1 MADFYRAFEDKYRG
15 SQASIKDRLRVYSPL
30 IEKMKEE
37 YGSVNSL
44 DLGCGRGEWMSLL
57 TDLGVETFG
66 IDLDDSMLDEC
77 RIRNFSVENAD
88 IISFLKACE
97 TESYHIITAF
107 HVVEHITFDDLCTVI
122 NNAIRVLKSG
132 GILILETPN
141 AENLI
146 VGTNNFYLDPTHNKP
161 VPALLLSF
169 ICEYYGLESN
179 YILRLQHPERLLEK
193 PNYGLYDVMTGV
205 SLDYAVV
212 AQKKDANSTSLN
224 MNEILGDKAGYNL
237 EKLSRLYDKKI
248 ESKFEENE
256 SNQKVM
262 EGKITLLESKLKGL
276 NSTSSNFINELQSV
290 ASKVQE
296 LEHKLQRATS
306 EISHINDIRKSELA
320 IAEKRIE
327 LIYNSTS
334 WKLTAPFRYISSVVK
349 NLTVNKKGKIKSSNI
364 IFISFKESKPVIK
377 TYGLL
382 SKVSP
387 RGASFLKD
395 KFNKL
400 MFKAEIRKIQE
411 IENKSE
417 QSIVPN
423 LIIKNLKGLN
433 HFELVARINHL
444 NMISTDHYITYIQDV
459 IKTDGFQHLNNR
471 LPVGTDTWIL
481 KIKAALY
488 RNESLENIF
497 PENVENKAAA
507 TALYIT
513 LLKRMPEND
522 IVMSKPIKYL
532 CMVILQSEEY
542 KRASGYNLKD
552 WCDL

>member
-15 SQASIKDRLRVYSPL
+15 SQASIKDRLKVYSPL

-57 TDLGVETFG
+57 MDLGVETFG

-77 RIRNFSVENAD
+77 RIRNFSVKNAD

-97 TESYHIITAF
+97 AESYNIITAF

-179 YILRLQHPERLLEK
+179 YIMRLQHPEGLLEK

-212 AQKKDANSTSLN
+212 AQKKDANSTGLN
-224 MNEILGDKAGYNL
+224 MNEILGDKVGCNL

-256 SNQKVM
+256 SNQKIM
-262 EGKITLLESKLKGL
+262 AEEITLLESKLKEL
-276 NSTSSNFINELQSV
+276 NSISSDSINKLQNV

-296 LEHKLQRATS
+296 L
-306 EISHINDIRKSELA
+306 
-320 IAEKRIE
+320 E

-349 NLTVNKKGKIKSSNI
+349 KLTVNKKEKIKSSNMN
-364 IFISFKESKPVIK
+364 FISFKESKPVIK
-377 TYGLL
+377 IYALL
-382 SKVSP
+382 SKISP
-387 RGASFLKD
+387 RCAIFLKE
-395 KFNKL
+395 KINEL
-400 MFKAEIRKIQE
+400 VFKAEIKNIRKIQE

-417 QSIVPN
+417 KSIVSSQ
-423 LIIKNLKGLN
+423 IVKNIKGLN
-433 HFELVARINHL
+433 HFEVVARINHL
-444 NMISTDHYITYIQDV
+444 NMISTDHYITYIKDI
-459 IKTDGFQHLNNR
+459 IKTDGFQHLNNC
-471 LPVGTDTWIL
+471 LPVGTDIWIL
-481 KIKAALY
+481 KIEEALY
-488 RNESLENIF
+488 RNEPLENIF

-522 IVMSKPIKYL
+522 IVMSKPIKHL

>member
-15 SQASIKDRLRVYSPL
+15 SQASIKDRLKVYSPL

-57 TDLGVETFG
+57 MDLGVETFG

-77 RIRNFSVENAD
+77 RIRNFSVKNAD

-97 TESYHIITAF
+97 AESYNIITAF

-179 YILRLQHPERLLEK
+179 YIMRLQHPEGLLEK

-212 AQKKDANSTSLN
+212 AQKKDANSTGLN
-224 MNEILGDKAGYNL
+224 MNEILGDKAGCNL

-256 SNQKVM
+256 SNQKIM
-262 EGKITLLESKLKGL
+262 AEEITLLESKLKEL
-276 NSTSSNFINELQSV
+276 NSISSDSINKLQNV

-296 LEHKLQRATS
+296 L
-306 EISHINDIRKSELA
+306 
-320 IAEKRIE
+320 E

-349 NLTVNKKGKIKSSNI
+349 KLTVNKKEKIKSSNMN
-364 IFISFKESKPVIK
+364 FISFKESKPVIK
-377 TYGLL
+377 IY
-382 SKVSP
+382 
-387 RGASFLKD
+387 A
-395 KFNKL
+395 
-400 MFKAEIRKIQE
+400 
-411 IENKSE
+411 
-417 QSIVPN
+417 
-423 LIIKNLKGLN
+423 
-433 HFELVARINHL
+433 
-444 NMISTDHYITYIQDV
+444 
-459 IKTDGFQHLNNR
+459 
-471 LPVGTDTWIL
+471 
-481 KIKAALY
+481 
-488 RNESLENIF
+488 
-497 PENVENKAAA
+497 
-507 TALYIT
+507 
-513 LLKRMPEND
+513 
-522 IVMSKPIKYL
+522 
-532 CMVILQSEEY
+532 
-542 KRASGYNLKD
+542 
-552 WCDL
+552 